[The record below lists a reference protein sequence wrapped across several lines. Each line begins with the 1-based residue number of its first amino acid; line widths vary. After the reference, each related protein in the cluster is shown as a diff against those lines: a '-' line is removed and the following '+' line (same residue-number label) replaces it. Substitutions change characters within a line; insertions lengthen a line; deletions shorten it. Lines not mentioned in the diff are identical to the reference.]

1 MEVSFQSTGKILG
14 IDFSGTG
21 TYVAALR
28 PTGHLRG
35 EGQGVWM
42 TKDGE
47 VVTWKGTGV
56 GRPTGRGMAAT
67 WRGALYFQTT
77 SSKLARLN
85 GVCGTFE
92 HECDENGNVKSAL
105 WEWK

>member
-1 MEVSFQSTGKILG
+1 MEISFQSTGKILG
-14 IDFSGTG
+14 IDFNGTG

-28 PTGHLRG
+28 PTGNLRG

-47 VVTWKGTGV
+47 VVAWKGTGI

-77 SSKLARLN
+77 STKLAPRSK
-85 GVCGTFE
+85 GMHPG
-92 HECDENGNVKSAL
+92 SAFV
-105 WEWK
+105 EDT